1 VRVICHYYH
10 YQKEEEEL
18 MIMMMKKMMVMDGS
32 DGVNLWT
39 CPKSEFYPVI
49 FKCHPIGESTRRQ
62 RLLISSRDGSI
73 TGSCKCEVRWKLFM
87 KLEVFVVKA
96 SCPWLTP
103 ILKKLG
109 KGPRS
114 IDFHHVKV
122 S

>member
-1 VRVICHYYH
+1 MPLLSLSERGGGADDNDDE
-10 YQKEEEEL
+10 KDDG
-18 MIMMMKKMMVMDGS
+18 DGS
-32 DGVNLWT
+32 DGVNPWT

-49 FKCHPIGESTRRQ
+49 FKCHRIGEPTRRQ

-114 IDFHHVKV
+114 TFTM
-122 S
+122 